1 MGNLNAN
8 TGNMEQ
14 FHHAEGER
22 SRTSGFQGYLIFG
35 MVAGLFLVALIDLIE
50 RF

>member
-8 TGNMEQ
+8 TGSMEQ
-14 FHHAEGER
+14 YHHQEGAR

-35 MVAGLFLVALIDLIE
+35 MVIGMFVVALVSLAE
-50 RF
+50 RL